1 MRLTA
6 EGKYAPS
13 AVSDVLVVNTP
24 TLPEAPN
31 ISRVMYNT
39 VILEQK
45 EGYEYSK
52 DGKTWQ
58 ASNVFSNVPFD
69 KIQCFY
75 QRAVNYEYEL
85 PIMSKPV
92 KCLLVSS
99 PSVLSG
105 KTSIRV
111 SPIPEYEYCLD
122 DFKWQDSNEFTE
134 LIPGERYTV
143 YQRPKNLNDVIVYND
158 DKTEVYTNGQDS
170 IETPDAS
177 CLVRLK
183 HILLH
188 AVNDNNLAMD
198 INKNG
203 VIDICDL
210 ILLKK
215 QISDMYQLS

>member
-1 MRLTA
+1 
-6 EGKYAPS
+6 
-13 AVSDVLVVNTP
+13 
-24 TLPEAPN
+24 
-31 ISRVMYNT
+31 
-39 VILEQK
+39 
-45 EGYEYSK
+45 
-52 DGKTWQ
+52 
-58 ASNVFSNVPFD
+58 
-69 KIQCFY
+69 
-75 QRAVNYEYEL
+75 
-85 PIMSKPV
+85 MSKPV